1 MSESDQIEQS
11 QTPSPGS
18 SPEITLRHNFGDT
31 SRPLKRRRRETSLF
45 QDFGAISGISEPTTD
60 SAQQATQFVRHHSY
74 AGLKASSVNRYEYV
88 QHPPSTSDL
97 LESLQSYDLPDKI
110 YQEPYYSNSTDVPR
124 KARTYAGFAYHLK
137 GNGGVAHLEPWK
149 GASNREEIP
158 ILSPGADVYLD
169 SATLGGWEYASC
181 PPSVKQVKR
190 WLQTR
195 RKVSSA
201 SLRLDSQVW

>member
-11 QTPSPGS
+11 QMPSPVS
-18 SPEITLRHNFGDT
+18 SPETTSGHNAGGT

-45 QDFGAISGISEPTTD
+45 QDFDAIFGISEPTAN
-60 SAQQATQFVRHHSY
+60 SAQQTQFIRHHSY
-74 AGLKASSVNRYEYV
+74 SGLKASSINRYEYV

-110 YQEPYYSNSTDVPR
+110 YREPYYSNNTDVPR
-124 KARTYAGFAYHLK
+124 KARTYAGLVYHLK
-137 GNGGVAHLEPWK
+137 GGRGVAHLEPWK
-149 GASNREEIP
+149 GTSNPEEIP
-158 ILSPGADVYLD
+158 RLSLGADVYLD

-195 RKVSSA
+195 RKFSSA
-201 SLRLDSQVW
+201 SLRRFSQVW